1 MPAIHDMVGLR
12 MVRQDIAFLLA
23 PGAGA
28 PSTHPRMQCFRKLL
42 ESIGTVVPF
51 DYSYALE
58 GRKSPDRLPKL
69 IETHRVAL
77 ATVRKTHVG
86 PIVLVGKSMGGR
98 VGCHV
103 ALVEQVEAVICL
115 GYPLCGAGDPSKLRD
130 EVLVSL
136 ETPILF
142 VQGTKDRLC
151 PLDLLEGVRR
161 RMSAPNSLH
170 VVEGGDHSL
179 VVSKT
184 ELKAR
189 ALGQEQIDGEILR
202 AITDALNRAAPR
214 LALNVLPAC
223 GAAKARDR

>member
-1 MPAIHDMVGLR
+1 MSKR
-12 MVRQDIAFLLA
+12 DIAFLLA

-28 PSTHPRMQCFRKLL
+28 PTTHPRMQSFRRML
-42 ESIGTVVPF
+42 ESIGTVFPF

-69 IETHRVAL
+69 IATHRAAL
-77 ATVRKTHVG
+77 ARLREKHDG
-86 PIVLVGKSMGGR
+86 PIVQVGKSMGGR

-130 EVLVSL
+130 EALL
-136 ETPILF
+136 ALKTPILF

-151 PLDLLEGVRR
+151 PLDLLESVRQ
-161 RMSAPNSLH
+161 RMEASNFLH
-170 VVEGGDHSL
+170 VVAGGDHSL

-189 ALGQEQIDGEILR
+189 GIGQEQVDGEIREAVADFLR
-202 AITDALNRAAPR
+202 R
-214 LALNVLPAC
+214 
-223 GAAKARDR
+223 